1 MPFSLKFLTL
11 PVSAR
16 LLLLSAAVGQVILQ
30 DDDSG
35 NGIHH
40 VFPLLSPGVGTVE
53 KADGRSGGQPLV
65 PQLHRQPGFLPEP
78 FGKGLRFPGAFPP
91 GAVHVAR
98 MAYHHQ
104 LRPLLPDGLR
114 HL

>member
-53 KADGRSGGQPLV
+53 KAEDVYKRQTVGNIDLWV
-65 PQLHRQPGFLPEP
+65 PCRKLWTTST
-78 FGKGLRFPGAFPP
+78 
-91 GAVHVAR
+91 
-98 MAYHHQ
+98 
-104 LRPLLPDGLR
+104 
-114 HL
+114 